1 MSSRNGRCDPNR
13 PPVHPGE
20 LLREDVLQ
28 ALRRPIWI
36 ARDLRVARQLL
47 HRILAE
53 KAPVTPAMAL
63 RLGKFCGNGPD
74 LRLRMQQAYDLWHS
88 QKALQKELN
97 KILAANEAA

>member
-1 MSSRNGRCDPNR
+1 M
-13 PPVHPGE
+13 
-20 LLREDVLQ
+20 Q
-28 ALRRPIWI
+28 ALRRQIWI

-88 QKALQKELN
+88 QKALQEELN